1 MNNNSQLKTLELT
14 SKVLRGRANRYA
26 WIGLLIAVLAIVA
39 ATLLTCLYE
48 SGRVDFNTVIA
59 AHQNNPGLWLLDAMP
74 LLFVLWGQYIGVM
87 MSYQAGAMVMDET
100 RELREKTTLL
110 EYRLGQSTVP
120 GLTTGLPN
128 RHAFISLVNRA
139 LRAQQ
144 NPQDQIAILILDTD
158 QHPEL
163 EQNPDPEL
171 ARNFLRQLLAR
182 LQNVLRE
189 GDILAHFGHD
199 DFAIL
204 RPQMADEREARQLA
218 SRIQLALDTPFLL
231 NSEHLS
237 IRASVGISLAPMHGD
252 DPDLLIRRAET
263 AKFAA
268 AAERRDAMVYAPS
281 LENARTEQPRLIA
294 ELYATLNES
303 GLMEEYILQQP
314 LRSELAPRVRLAPYW
329 PHPRRGQ
336 LDEAAFLNLPG
347 RGSLLH
353 LLCAW
358 ILREA
363 LGRAAMMPRH
373 QQGPLELVLRLPDAA
388 VIHLSIAETVTRML
402 AAHDFAPQRLTL
414 EVTESALAGC
424 GREAVKRLHAL
435 RERGVGICL
444 ISQGLLGQ
452 SAAAPLAFPLSE
464 SRLPAALLQQ
474 AESDPRALTVLRHS
488 LQLLGELGQKIT
500 LSGADSPALAA
511 LARQQPVH
519 YVEGEGI
526 HERMRPDAL
535 VRWISAPAQR

>member
-1 MNNNSQLKTLELT
+1 MNNTSQLKTLELT
-14 SKVLRGRANRYA
+14 SKLLRGRANRYA
-26 WIGLLIAVLAIVA
+26 WIGLLIAMLAIIA
-39 ATLLTCLYE
+39 ATLLTCFYE

-59 AHQNNPGLWLLDAMP
+59 AHQKNPGLWLLDVMP

-110 EYRLGQSTVP
+110 EYRLGQSAVP

-128 RHAFISLVNRA
+128 RHAFISLITRA

-144 NPQDQIAILILDTD
+144 NPQDLTAILILDTD

-163 EQNPDPEL
+163 EQNTDPEI

-204 RPQMADEREARQLA
+204 RPQVADDREARQLA

-237 IRASVGISLAPMHGD
+237 IRASVGISLAPTHGD
-252 DPDLLIRRAET
+252 DPETLIRRAET

-268 AAERRDAMVYAPS
+268 AAERRDAMIYAPS

-303 GLMEEYILQQP
+303 GLVEEYVLQQP
-314 LRSELAPRVRLAPYW
+314 LRGELAPRVRLVPYW
-329 PHPRRGQ
+329 PHPRRGM
-336 LDEAAFLNLPG
+336 LEETAFLNLPG

-373 QQGPLELVLRLPDAA
+373 PQGALELVLRLPDAA
-388 VIHLSIAETVTRML
+388 VIQLPIAEMVTRML

-414 EVTESALAGC
+414 EVTESALAGSS
-424 GREAVKRLHAL
+424 REAVRRLQTL

-444 ISQGLLGQ
+444 ISQGFLGQ
-452 SAAAPLAFPLSE
+452 SVTAPLAFPLTE

-474 AESDPRALTVLRHS
+474 AESDPRAMTVLSRS
-488 LQLLGELGQKIT
+488 LQLLTELGQKIT
-500 LSGADSPALAA
+500 LSGADSPALNV
-511 LARQQPVH
+511 LAHQQDVH
-519 YVEGEGI
+519 YVEGVAV

-535 VRWISAPAQR
+535 VRWISTAVNR